1 MEERWELIVKPKKDD
16 CFKDIITKEK
26 VEKLMKN
33 NDSFG

>member
-1 MEERWELIVKPKKDD
+1 MLVMEELIFRPRKDD

-26 VEKLMKN
+26 VEELMRK

>member
-1 MEERWELIVKPKKDD
+1 MIAKPKKDD

-26 VEKLMKN
+26 VEKLMRN